1 MTTTPN
7 TSSAIILDTP
17 DAIAAYRLI
26 ALRRAIIF
34 RIDTGMS
41 MMRMQEIKVAH
52 RDKLSTKKTLK
63 GVLADL
69 NEMPF
74 FIDIDSKTKSRSN
87 TR

>member
-1 MTTTPN
+1 MTN
-7 TSSAIILDTP
+7 TDAPTAIILDTP

-41 MMRMQEIKVAH
+41 MMRMQEIKIAH